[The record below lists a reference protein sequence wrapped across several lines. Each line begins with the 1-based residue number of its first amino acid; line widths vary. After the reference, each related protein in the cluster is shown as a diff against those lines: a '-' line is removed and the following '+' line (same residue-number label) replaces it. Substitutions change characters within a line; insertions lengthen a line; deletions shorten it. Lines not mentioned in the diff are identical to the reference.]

1 MRQGQGQP
9 PGFDC
14 AACLPLWRFR
24 PGSAAWVARERSL
37 FRRRA
42 PAGCLFHF
50 RKACRSAT
58 CSRQGEP
65 QRLFPAQFAPE
76 GVWEA
81 WAPSSQTKISGSRPS
96 RAVPLPKR
104 HSVFADPAV
113 EALTCGSRDLAT
125 GLVIR
130 VDREAFMTRQR
141 GQILEPHRSEQKEPT
156 SCKGGERL
164 PVCTQMF
171 ISPRPF
177 RELELNIWGFSR

>member
-1 MRQGQGQP
+1 MPRACPCGDSGLGRRPGLRGKGACSVAELRQGACFTFERLAGQRRVP
-9 PGFDC
+9 VKANRRGCSLHSLLLKEFGRRG
-14 AACLPLWRFR
+14 LQVRKQK
-24 PGSAAWVARERSL
+24 SVAVG
-37 FRRRA
+37 
-42 PAGCLFHF
+42 P
-50 RKACRSAT
+50 
-58 CSRQGEP
+58 
-65 QRLFPAQFAPE
+65 
-76 GVWEA
+76 
-81 WAPSSQTKISGSRPS
+81 
-96 RAVPLPKR
+96 RAVPLPNR

-130 VDREAFMTRQR
+130 VDREASMTRQR